1 VLRQAE
7 GHRARERATERK
19 GERRSIG
26 RESRRDGAI
35 WKKGA
40 TGRWAAARRRDPA
53 IRSWGR
59 CDFVR
64 RRSGGVGANR
74 ERGSRDGTVAHL
86 SARTNGGLG
95 RQNESDVPRKGR
107 IAPTFLIS

>member
-1 VLRQAE
+1 MLRQAE
-7 GHRARERATERK
+7 GHRARERAPERK

-59 CDFVR
+59 CDF
-64 RRSGGVGANR
+64 GLWLVGDLVLALLN
-74 ERGSRDGTVAHL
+74 SK
-86 SARTNGGLG
+86 N
-95 RQNESDVPRKGR
+95 
-107 IAPTFLIS
+107 F